1 MTINSE
7 YLKQLSPDELDD
19 LYRQSSIGNIP
30 NGKGEGN
37 ILFFTQLPKD
47 NPLPFLI
54 KLLVWQGKVFYRDQG
69 FLLNRMSPFDLKLV
83 KASVYSEDS
92 WLAEGNS
99 IILDYS
105 KTSFVAQA
113 IRDEIREVATG
124 LYLGQAYWDKTR
136 VLCFSLEF

>member
-1 MTINSE
+1 MNSE
-7 YLKQLSPDELDD
+7 YLKQLSPDELDN
-19 LYRQSSIGNIP
+19 LYRQSSIGTIP

-37 ILFFTQLPKD
+37 VLFFTQLPKD
-47 NPLPFLI
+47 NPLPSLI
-54 KLLVWQGKVFYRDQG
+54 KLLVWRGKVFYRDQG
-69 FLLNRMSPFDLKLV
+69 FLLNRMSPFDLELV
-83 KASVYSEDS
+83 KASVYSGDS

-124 LYLGQAYWDKTR
+124 LYLGQAYWDRDR